1 MGIKEI
7 EKELSIL
14 MDDLVEKQRQ
24 MDAIHQEILNKMDDR
39 AALRFDQRKKAEL
52 QVRMIERGL

>member
-7 EKELSIL
+7 EKELSL
-14 MDDLVEKQRQ
+14 LLDDLVEKQRQ
-24 MDAIHQEILNKMDDR
+24 TDAIHQEILNKMDDR